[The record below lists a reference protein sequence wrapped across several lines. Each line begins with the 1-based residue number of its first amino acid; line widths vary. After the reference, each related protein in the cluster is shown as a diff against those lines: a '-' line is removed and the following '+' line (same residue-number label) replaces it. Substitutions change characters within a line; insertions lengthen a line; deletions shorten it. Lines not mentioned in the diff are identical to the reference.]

1 MIRGTRIHFP
11 TFVHRM
17 SLFITSLNSGSN
29 GNCYY
34 VGNDSEAV
42 LIDAGI
48 SCRETERRMQRLG
61 LSMEKVKA
69 VFISHEHIDHIRGVT
84 VLSNK
89 YQLPVYITSDTLKH
103 GGLQLKDHLVLP
115 FNIQEPVNIGKLSVK
130 AFAKEHD
137 AAEPHSFTITQE
149 AVTVGVFTD
158 IGVPC
163 NNLVHHFQQCHAAFL
178 EANYDE
184 TMLDKGRYP
193 VFLKNRIRGGKG
205 HLSNTQALTLFT
217 NCRPAFMSHLLLSHL
232 SRDNNDPQLVQS
244 LFDQHADGTQII
256 VASRYQE
263 TAVYHVTGA
272 PVERSVPVANSVPI
286 VNSVPVAIR
295 VESLKKALPESGANR
310 SRRSSSRNG
319 DISQLEL
326 FH

>member
-1 MIRGTRIHFP
+1 
-11 TFVHRM
+11 M

-34 VGNDSEAV
+34 IGNDSEAV

-61 LSMEKVKA
+61 LSMQKVKA
-69 VFISHEHIDHIRGVT
+69 IFISHEHTDHIRGVT

-89 YQLPVYITSDTLKH
+89 YQLPVYITSATLRH
-103 GGLQLKDHLVLP
+103 GGLQLKDHLVVP
-115 FNIQEPVNIGKLSVK
+115 FNAQEPVNIGRLSVK

-149 AVTVGVFTD
+149 KITVGVFTD

-163 NNLVHHFQQCHAAFL
+163 NNLAHHFQQCHAAFL

-184 TMLDKGRYP
+184 TMLDQGRYP

-205 HLSNTQALTLFT
+205 HLSNTQALELFT
-217 NCRPAFMSHLLLSHL
+217 RLRPAFMSHLLLSHL
-232 SRDNNDPQLVQS
+232 SRDNNDPQLVQTT
-244 LFDQHADGTQII
+244 FDQYADGTQII

-263 TAVYHVTGA
+263 TAVFHITGAAVTRRSISKPLIPGA
-272 PVERSVPVANSVPI
+272 PVPI
-286 VNSVPVAIR
+286 INRVVN
-295 VESLKKALPESGANR
+295 LKGNLPESGVNR
-310 SRRSSSRNG
+310 NRRAASRNG

-326 FH
+326 FQ

>member
-1 MIRGTRIHFP
+1 
-11 TFVHRM
+11 M

-34 VGNDSEAV
+34 IGNDSEAV

-61 LSMEKVKA
+61 LSMQKVKA
-69 VFISHEHIDHIRGVT
+69 IFISHEHTDHIRGVT

-89 YQLPVYITSDTLKH
+89 YHLPVYITSATMRH
-103 GGLQLKDHLVLP
+103 GGLQLKDHLVVP
-115 FNIQEPVNIGKLSVK
+115 FNAQEPVTIGRLSVK

-149 AVTVGVFTD
+149 EITVGVFTD
-158 IGVPC
+158 IGMPC
-163 NNLVHHFQQCHAAFL
+163 NNLMHHFQQCHAAFL

-184 TMLDKGRYP
+184 TMLDQGRYP
-193 VFLKNRIRGGKG
+193 IFLKNRIRGGKG
-205 HLSNTQALTLFT
+205 HLSNTQALELFT
-217 NCRPAFMSHLLLSHL
+217 RLRPAFMSHLLLSHL
-232 SRDNNDPQLVQS
+232 SRDNNDPQLVQTM
-244 LFDQHADGTQII
+244 FDQHADGTQII

-263 TAVYHVTGA
+263 TGVFHITGA
-272 PVERSVPVANSVPI
+272 EVTRRFPNASAAKTLIPGAPVPI
-286 VNSVPVAIR
+286 VNRIVN
-295 VESLKKALPESGANR
+295 LKGNLPESGVNR
-310 SRRSSSRNG
+310 NRRAASRNG

-326 FH
+326 FQ

>member
-1 MIRGTRIHFP
+1 
-11 TFVHRM
+11 M
-17 SLFITSLNSGSN
+17 SLFIASLNSGSN

-34 VGNDSEAV
+34 IGNDQEAV

-69 VFISHEHIDHIRGVT
+69 VFISHEHIDHIRGIQ
-84 VLSNK
+84 VLSGK
-89 YQLPVYITSDTLKH
+89 YHLPVYITSATLQH
-103 GGLQLKDHLVLP
+103 GGLQLKDHLVMP
-115 FNIQEPVNIGKLSVK
+115 FNTAEAVNIGRLSVK
-130 AFAKEHD
+130 AFMKEHD

-149 AVTVGVFTD
+149 AITIGVFTD
-158 IGVPC
+158 IGIPC

-184 TMLDKGRYP
+184 MMLDKGRYP
-193 VFLKNRIRGGKG
+193 IFLKNRIRGGKG
-205 HLSNTQALTLFT
+205 HLSNRQALELFT
-217 NCRPAFMSHLLLSHL
+217 SRRPAFMSHLLLAHL

-244 LFDQHADGTQII
+244 MFDQHADGTQII
-256 VASRYQE
+256 VASRYEE

-272 PVERSVPVANSVPI
+272 PVERSVPVANRI
-286 VNSVPVAIR
+286 V
-295 VESLKKALPESGANR
+295 SLMPESRTNR
-310 SRRSSSRNG
+310 SRRASKNG

-326 FH
+326 FQ